1 MQKND
6 LIELKIEDIGTDG
19 SGIGK
24 YEGMAF
30 FVRDAVIGDRILA
43 KIMKLK
49 KTYGFARLM
58 EIKEASPFRVKPRCM
73 FAGACG
79 GCQLQHTDYK
89 EQLAFKERKV
99 LDSLERIGGFDRE
112 FLESKMEPIVGM
124 EQPYGYR
131 NKAQFPI
138 GTNTDGEPVAGFY
151 AGRSHRIV
159 ANTDCALGVPVN
171 KTVLEAVLAYMKE
184 FHAPAYDESSGR
196 GLMRHVFIRS
206 GFHSGEV
213 MVCLVVNGRKLPMEK
228 ELTKRLCRISGVK
241 SILLNVNQENTN
253 VILGE
258 ETRVLWGDAVIS
270 DALYLRD
277 TDWFLRVGGKT
288 MYQISLK
295 SFYQVNPL
303 QTEKLY
309 SLALAYAGLTGEET
323 VWDLYC
329 GIGTISLFLA
339 GKAKRVYGIEAV
351 PEAVADARKNAELN
365 GISNVEFIV
374 GKVEEVL
381 AKQEAAM
388 SHADVVVVDP
398 PRKGCD
404 KRCLETILAMKPE
417 KIIYVSCDPAT
428 LARDLRE
435 LCDGGY
441 GIERMRAVDQ
451 FGQTVHTE
459 CVVWIQRKHI

>member
-1 MQKND
+1 M
-6 LIELKIEDIGTDG
+6 
-19 SGIGK
+19 
-24 YEGMAF
+24 
-30 FVRDAVIGDRILA
+30 
-43 KIMKLK
+43 
-49 KTYGFARLM
+49 
-58 EIKEASPFRVKPRCM
+58 
-73 FAGACG
+73 
-79 GCQLQHTDYK
+79 
-89 EQLAFKERKV
+89 
-99 LDSLERIGGFDRE
+99 
-112 FLESKMEPIVGM
+112 
-124 EQPYGYR
+124 
-131 NKAQFPI
+131 
-138 GTNTDGEPVAGFY
+138 
-151 AGRSHRIV
+151 
-159 ANTDCALGVPVN
+159 
-171 KTVLEAVLAYMKE
+171 AYMKE

>member
-30 FVRDAVIGDRILA
+30 FVRDAVIGDRIVA

-339 GKAKRVYGIEAV
+339 GKAKRV
-351 PEAVADARKNAELN
+351 
-365 GISNVEFIV
+365 
-374 GKVEEVL
+374 
-381 AKQEAAM
+381 
-388 SHADVVVVDP
+388 
-398 PRKGCD
+398 
-404 KRCLETILAMKPE
+404 
-417 KIIYVSCDPAT
+417 
-428 LARDLRE
+428 
-435 LCDGGY
+435 
-441 GIERMRAVDQ
+441 
-451 FGQTVHTE
+451 
-459 CVVWIQRKHI
+459 

>member
-1 MQKND
+1 
-6 LIELKIEDIGTDG
+6 
-19 SGIGK
+19 
-24 YEGMAF
+24 
-30 FVRDAVIGDRILA
+30 
-43 KIMKLK
+43 
-49 KTYGFARLM
+49 
-58 EIKEASPFRVKPRCM
+58 
-73 FAGACG
+73 
-79 GCQLQHTDYK
+79 
-89 EQLAFKERKV
+89 
-99 LDSLERIGGFDRE
+99 
-112 FLESKMEPIVGM
+112 
-124 EQPYGYR
+124 
-131 NKAQFPI
+131 
-138 GTNTDGEPVAGFY
+138 
-151 AGRSHRIV
+151 
-159 ANTDCALGVPVN
+159 
-171 KTVLEAVLAYMKE
+171 
-184 FHAPAYDESSGR
+184 
-196 GLMRHVFIRS
+196 
-206 GFHSGEV
+206 
-213 MVCLVVNGRKLPMEK
+213 MEK

-277 TDWFLRVGGKT
+277 TDRFLRVGGKT

-295 SFYQVNPL
+295 SFYQVNPF

-309 SLALAYAGLTGEET
+309 SLALAYAGLTGAET

-459 CVVWIQRKHI
+459 CVVGMRRKDS